1 MINQDVIFYEI
12 YTLSNP
18 SFSYFS
24 KEAIYKLEELLEKE
38 VIQDLVNRLEAGR
51 EEIEKVLNSKDLEKD
66 FPLLSISF
74 FFKIAQPLF
83 KISLILKERSECVE
97 DLKKLALI
105 MAKVLR
111 ESSHPRKED
120 LIYLMSILIDR
131 DIWVIEKMSKYGL
144 EELIKKITERAKDIS
159 IGFINAAINLT
170 FAWLSAISAILNIV
184 KKYNEENL
192 NKIIE
197 LSLELSKELD
207 SYLDTL
213 DLLLDDETYEEL
225 RELKLIYMIS

>member
-1 MINQDVIFYEI
+1 MINQNIILYEI

-83 KISLILKERSECVE
+83 KISLILKERPEYIE

-120 LIYLMSILIDR
+120 LIYSMSILIDR

-144 EELIKKITERAKDIS
+144 EELIKKLIERAKEIS
-159 IGFINAAINLT
+159 IGFINTTINLT

-192 NKIIE
+192 NKIID

-225 RELKLIYMIS
+225 RELKLI

>member
-1 MINQDVIFYEI
+1 
-12 YTLSNP
+12 
-18 SFSYFS
+18 FSYFS

-38 VIQDLVNRLEAGR
+38 VIQDLVNRFEAGR

-83 KISLILKERSECVE
+83 KISLILKERSEYIE

-111 ESSHPRKED
+111 ESSHTRKED
-120 LIYLMSILIDR
+120 LIYSMSILIDR

-144 EELIKKITERAKDIS
+144 EELIKKLIERAKEIS
-159 IGFINAAINLT
+159 IGFINTTINLT

-192 NKIIE
+192 NKIID

-225 RELKLIYMIS
+225 REIKLI

>member
-1 MINQDVIFYEI
+1 
-12 YTLSNP
+12 
-18 SFSYFS
+18 
-24 KEAIYKLEELLEKE
+24 
-38 VIQDLVNRLEAGR
+38 
-51 EEIEKVLNSKDLEKD
+51 
-66 FPLLSISF
+66 
-74 FFKIAQPLF
+74 
-83 KISLILKERSECVE
+83 
-97 DLKKLALI
+97 
-105 MAKVLR
+105 MAKILQ

-120 LIYLMSILIDR
+120 LIYSMSILIDR

-144 EELIKKITERAKDIS
+144 EELIKKMIERAKDIS
-159 IGFINAAINLT
+159 IDFINTTINLT

-213 DLLLDDETYEEL
+213 DLLVDDETYEEL